1 MADRSKHDARSATNS
16 NSKKI
21 FQAMTLYR
29 VRVNAQIRTT
39 YRIIADNE
47 DEARRKAS
55 LMLSNS
61 AKGDILDAEFK
72 IEIEKQSDESGAG

>member
-1 MADRSKHDARSATNS
+1 
-16 NSKKI
+16 
-21 FQAMTLYR
+21 MTLYR